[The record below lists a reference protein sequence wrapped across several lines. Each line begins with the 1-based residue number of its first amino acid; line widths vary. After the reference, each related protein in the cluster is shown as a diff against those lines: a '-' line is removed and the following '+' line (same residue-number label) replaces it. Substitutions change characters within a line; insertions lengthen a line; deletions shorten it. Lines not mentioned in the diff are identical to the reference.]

1 MKKNVALF
9 ILAVILL
16 INSVPA
22 LSVVA
27 DEIEKVKTL
36 NVRIA
41 KEYHEHGK
49 FTAEDF
55 PELELESLYIMSDS
69 KYEIADVYYR
79 EICYYFVLKT
89 AITIEEMKNF
99 AKNNPYVE
107 EAYIGYTEPFEGT
120 IKLNV
125 PEGKKIEIEV
135 GESLDLKFLG
145 AKGYTKPF
153 SFSYVVVCLDKYDDN
168 REYEP
173 KDFPEVALS
182 KIKHKGNGRFEL
194 YLQEPGF
201 WNAIKAVDALSVEGN
216 YYSVDLESFAHPSV
230 FEINWSV
237 ADRDVVALG
246 DRENN
251 SDKCSGDVAKLTAL
265 KEGITTLEV
274 SYYNEGEEVDC
285 VYEIEVVPRKNENNV
300 NAGDDNDILCILFMS
315 GIAGSLFIIAFVL
328 IKKKSLY

>member
-22 LSVVA
+22 LSVAA

-135 GESLDLKFLG
+135 GESLNLKFLG

-182 KIKHKGNGRFEL
+182 KIKHEEDKVYKEMNIEDAPEEEEKNNKLAGITFCITGRLKAFTNRGALVEVIVSQGGKVVVNNG
-194 YLQEPGF
+194 
-201 WNAIKAVDALSVEGN
+201 
-216 YYSVDLESFAHPSV
+216 
-230 FEINWSV
+230 
-237 ADRDVVALG
+237 DVVSKLPLPIAGLM
-246 DRENN
+246 
-251 SDKCSGDVAKLTAL
+251 SDKEFNYVLEKCAELNNASHSIGC
-265 KEGITTLEV
+265 TLE
-274 SYYNEGEEVDC
+274 D
-285 VYEIEVVPRKNENNV
+285 PFMTL
-300 NAGDDNDILCILFMS
+300 AFMS
-315 GIAGSLFIIAFVL
+315 LPVIPELKITDKGLFDTNKFEFV
-328 IKKKSLY
+328 K